1 MEYMYM
7 YVAHQIETEFAV
19 LSSHFLAMKPAGMSA
34 ACYCLYCTVY
44 GIYSNVSQP
53 LGTMKT

>member
-1 MEYMYM
+1 M